1 MTVRVAPGMRWLV
14 RHPWYGLLGLVVILG
29 LGMAGAF
36 VLVVGTPPGWARG
49 TPMSSGTARYFS
61 PDYFAARSR
70 FREKVHAARGRLDQL
85 AIDARGPD
93 GEPLTIDIGWFGAER
108 PRRLLLHS
116 SGIHG
121 VEGFAGSAI
130 QLQFLDSLPR
140 LERDSAIVLV
150 HFLNPYGVAW
160 LRRVNE
166 DNVDLNRNFLGP
178 GEAYAGAPAGYGA
191 LDPILN
197 PLGPPAWDF
206 FYARAIWQVAR
217 HGMTALKQSVATGQY
232 DHPRGLF
239 FGGKRLQ
246 QGPER
251 YQAFLR
257 ERLSTAKRVIAID
270 VHTGVGEYGEDLL
283 LAEEAEYDAAR
294 QVFGARVTLAD
305 PDRSA
310 AYRVRGGYENMLPR
324 VFPGAAVHF
333 VAQEFGTYRPL
344 HVVRALR
351 EENRWHHHGD
361 GSLAHPTKRGLRDAF
376 SPDDEAWRRAVLG
389 RGQAVLQE
397 AVEALRRLEVP

>member
-1 MTVRVAPGMRWLV
+1 MVESCRLV
-14 RHPWYGLLGLVVILG
+14 RHPWYGLLGLVAILG
-29 LGMAGAF
+29 VGTAGAF
-36 VLVVGTPPGWARG
+36 VLVAGPPPSWTRG
-49 TPMSSGTARYFS
+49 SAMSDATARYFS
-61 PDYFAARSR
+61 TDYFTARSR
-70 FREKVHAARGRLDQL
+70 FRERVRAARGRLEQL
-85 AIDARGPD
+85 AIDARGPG
-93 GEPLTIDIGWFGAER
+93 GEALTIDIGWFGVKR

-140 LERDSAIVLV
+140 LEGDRAIVLV

-166 DNVDLNRNFLGP
+166 ENVDLNRNFLGP
-178 GEAYAGAPAGYGA
+178 SEAYAGAPAGYGS
-191 LDPILN
+191 LDSILN

-232 DHPRGLF
+232 DYPRGLF

-257 ERLSTAKRVIAID
+257 ERLWTARRVIAID

-283 LAEEAEYDAAR
+283 LAEETEYHAAR
-294 QVFGARVTLAD
+294 QVFGARGTLAD

-310 AYRVRGGYENMLPR
+310 AYRVRGGYENMLSR
-324 VFPGAAVHF
+324 VFPDASVHF

-351 EENRWHHHGD
+351 EENRWHHHGE
-361 GSLAHPTKRGLRDAF
+361 GGIAHPTKRGLRVAF
-376 SPDDEAWRRAVLG
+376 SPDDDAWRRSVLS
-389 RGQAVLQE
+389 RGQAVLEE
-397 AVEALRRLEVP
+397 AMEGLRRLDQP